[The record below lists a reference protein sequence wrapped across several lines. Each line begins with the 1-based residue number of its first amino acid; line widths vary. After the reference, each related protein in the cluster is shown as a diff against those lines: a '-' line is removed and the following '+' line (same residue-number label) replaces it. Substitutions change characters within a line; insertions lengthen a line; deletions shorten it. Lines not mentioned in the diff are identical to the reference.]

1 MVSLMIK
8 NPDLPTGYEV
18 VNTSWYLAR
27 DKEFTDIVVES
38 VENTVNKFNIQFN
51 IELKLGVKYYAKSR
65 VVYNKG
71 FSNYSNINVFIAK
84 DLNEIELDL
93 YAPTKISRPD
103 ITITP
108 VEVEKP
114 IALLEF
120 SGGDFISKYNILQ
133 KSATYI
139 LEDITGKV
147 VWSKINDSTNLNS
160 IVLPIALQ
168 ENSAYRLMIAYE
180 GKNNNTSQFAIETF
194 VTGKNDINVNNTISA
209 VPSGIDLTF
218 STDIVEYGLAST
230 EFKLYAEGGFLVDS
244 KTIMAVDGIDMTS
257 WTVNGDLL
265 QENVNYTLFIKTTD
279 SSSLSKTGYFYF
291 KPYFDSSVTP
301 DVNFK
306 YTNTVSSF
314 VPNYTL
320 EMFATATGYRP
331 ALPNQELIQSSG
343 KNGVVILNFF
353 KFVFD
358 TKKFNFTGRSF
369 KLGNLFGIGSNI
381 SMDDFSYT
389 LLKSGKL
396 VIKCLNRDLVITVPY
411 NVISGDIDTNL
422 LKTRTISPLSTSK
435 ATTTHGIVDVSKI
448 EFITYSMLET
458 RLLLVNANDLSYS
471 YLNSKMYSNNPEY
484 LAIYKIS
491 SSLMLIVD
499 IAPDGLSATFD
510 IYNFV
515 TNLYV
520 VEDEVINTLNINL
533 ISNFSTTLK
542 VAALYNGD
550 ILCMFKSTTVDNTE
564 YRVLVVNEEN
574 NSANLNY
581 LMVDANY
588 IDQGVYSLLRNG
600 KVVEL
605 SSTKGLIF
613 E

>member
-18 VNTSWYLAR
+18 VNVSWYLAR
-27 DKEFTDIVVES
+27 DKEFTDIVVQS
-38 VENTVNKFNIQFN
+38 IENTVNKSNIQFN
-51 IELKLGVKYYAKSR
+51 IELDLGVKYYAKSR
-65 VVYNKG
+65 IVYNKG
-71 FSNYSNINVFIAK
+71 FSNYSNINVFVAK

-103 ITITP
+103 ITILPAET
-108 VEVEKP
+108 EKP
-114 IALLEF
+114 IAMLEF
-120 SGGDFISKYNILQ
+120 SGGPFISKYNILQ
-133 KSATYI
+133 KTATYI
-139 LEDITGKV
+139 LEDVNGKV
-147 VWSKINDSTNLNS
+147 IWSRINDSTNLEN

-194 VTGKNDINVNNTISA
+194 VTGKNDINVSNTISA
-209 VPSGIDLTF
+209 VPSGVDLTF
-218 STDIVEYGLAST
+218 TTDIVEYGLASV
-230 EFKLYAEGGFLVDS
+230 EYKLYAEGGFLVDS
-244 KTIMAVDGIDMTS
+244 KTIMAIEGIDMTT
-257 WTVNGDLL
+257 WTVDGDLL
-265 QENVNYTLFIKTTD
+265 KENVNYVLYIKTTD
-279 SSSLSKTGYFYF
+279 SSSISKNGYFYF

-306 YTNTVSSF
+306 YTNTVSTF
-314 VPNYTL
+314 VPNYTVD
-320 EMFATATGYRP
+320 MFATATGYRP
-331 ALPNQELIQSSG
+331 ALPNQELIQSAGSD
-343 KNGVVILNFF
+343 GVVILNFF
-353 KFVFD
+353 KFEFD

-369 KLGNLFGIGSNI
+369 NLGNLFGVGSNI

-396 VIKCLNRDLVITVPY
+396 LIKSLNRDLLISVPY

-422 LKTRTISPLSTSK
+422 LKTRTISPLLTSK
-435 ATTTHGIVDVSKI
+435 ATTTHGVVDVNKI
-448 EFITYSMLET
+448 EFITYSMAEG

-471 YLNSKMYSNNPEY
+471 YLNSKIYSNNPEY

-510 IYNFV
+510 VYNFI

-520 VEDEVINTLNINL
+520 TEDEVIDTTGIEL
-533 ISNFSTTLK
+533 ISNFSSTLK
-542 VAALYNGD
+542 VAQLYNGN
-550 ILCMFKSTTVDNTE
+550 ILCMFKSTIADNTE
-564 YRVLVVNEEN
+564 YRLLAVDEA
-574 NSANLNY
+574 NSNANLNY
-581 LMVDANY
+581 LMVNANY
-588 IDQGVYSLLRNG
+588 IDSGVYSLLRNG
-600 KVVEL
+600 KVLEL
-605 SSTKGLIF
+605 SATKGIIF